1 MFFLIKN
8 KSLIYNKNINLNKI
22 TTSKCVFIIC
32 YLFFLV
38 QSSPNLTKSLF
49 FDSQV
54 GAFLKIEIAHH
65 APEMIENL

>member
-1 MFFLIKN
+1 MSREIKERHQN
-8 KSLIYNKNINLNKI
+8 
-22 TTSKCVFIIC
+22 VFFIIC